1 MLLDTHAWVW
11 WISESPKLST
21 KAFQAITQTTAPIG
35 IHPVSCWEVAMLVT
49 KGCIGFNRVV
59 GEWITLAL
67 KRANVRL
74 LSCSAE

>member
-1 MLLDTHAWVW
+1 
-11 WISESPKLST
+11 
-21 KAFQAITQTTAPIG
+21 
-35 IHPVSCWEVAMLVT
+35 MLVT